1 MTGLLDKMNEL
12 EAREKET
19 LNELAETPVE
29 STEDTTAEEATAEA
43 TTDVAE
49 PKEPKKTAKNGVK
62 FSTGKKK
69 SFQQTSN
76 KIANA
81 DKMKKIIDKSKT
93 TKDACPKAA
102 KLHKHLNT
110 VGTDGVSHKDRI
122 EKELKEHAAK
132 VKKII
137 RNVCFGIIAVGVAI
151 FFGLKYYS
159 GNSQKRSKVN
169 SKPAATK
176 KASSAA
182 TQFRFFKQ
190 DIQNYVKSDK
200 FNKQE
205 FFTDF
210 DKHIEQYPENKKAA
224 EALKAKLMRLYDIS
238 E

>member
-1 MTGLLDKMNEL
+1 MTGLLDKMNEM
-12 EAREKET
+12 ESRKEEIPTESTATPAETTPEVEKET
-19 LNELAETPVE
+19 MPN
-29 STEDTTAEEATAEA
+29 
-43 TTDVAE
+43 
-49 PKEPKKTAKNGVK
+49 EPKKTAKNGIK
-62 FSTGKKK
+62 INTGKKGTGIGK
-69 SFQQTSN
+69 KKVIQQTSN

-93 TKDACPKAA
+93 AKAACPKAA

-132 VKKII
+132 VKKVI
-137 RNVCFGIIAVGVAI
+137 RNVCFGIIAVGVAVI
-151 FFGLKYYS
+151 IGLKFYN
-159 GNSQKRSKVN
+159 GNSAKKSRVN
-169 SKPAATK
+169 TKPTATK

-200 FNKQE
+200 FSKQE
-205 FFTDF
+205 FFADF
-210 DKHIEQYPENKKAA
+210 DKHIEKYPENKKVA